1 MTVVV
6 RKKIRQILSTSW
18 FNRFHSALMDVSL
31 PKTAPPSF
39 KVASI
44 EGFFLELLI
53 SNIVFINELS
63 IIDINTRGG
72 KEFSEVF
79 LTTN

>member
-1 MTVVV
+1 MTVIV

-18 FNRFHSALMDVSL
+18 FNRFHSGSMDVPL

-39 KVASI
+39 KVDTI
-44 EGFFLELLI
+44 EEFFLELLI
-53 SNIVFINELS
+53 SNMVFINGLS
-63 IIDINTRGG
+63 IIDINSRGG
-72 KEFSEVF
+72 KEFSEIF